1 MSLIILSKEDYD
13 DLVFR
18 LEQLESLQEDAGDNF
33 DMDTLPSEEGEEIQE
48 DSKEESEKLKENLGK
63 PEEIEL

>member
-33 DMDTLPSEEGEEIQE
+33 DMDTLLSEEGEEIQE